1 MKKYE
6 LTEDTRIHNGR
17 KLHRI
22 KALRDFG
29 DVKKGDLGGWIE
41 SESNLSQNDKCWVY
55 DNAEVSGAAAV
66 EQNAQIR
73 NIAFVSNSAKIREN
87 AIIKDRTIIC
97 QRVSVSG
104 EAVVEG
110 GAILFGDV
118 EIWGEAVIGGD
129 VTIDEYVQ
137 IGDNAKISKETDYAT
152 VKGFGR
158 QCRSTIFHRCKDGI
172 VRVRCGCFYGTIE
185 EFRKAVCKT
194 HKNHKKMK
202 QDYLKIAELMELHF
216 EEEQDN
222 DK

>member
-6 LTEDTRIHNGR
+6 LTEDTSIYSGR
-17 KLHRI
+17 KVHRI

-29 DVKKGDLGGWIE
+29 NVKKGELGGWIE

-55 DNAEVSGAAAV
+55 DRA
-66 EQNAQIR
+66 
-73 NIAFVSNSAKIREN
+73 
-87 AIIKDRTIIC
+87 
-97 QRVSVSG
+97 SVS
-104 EAVVEG
+104 EAAVVEG
-110 GAILFGDV
+110 DAILFGDV

-129 VTIDEYVQ
+129 VTIGGYVQ

-185 EFRKAVCKT
+185 EFQKAVCKT
-194 HKNHKKMK
+194 HKNNEKMK
-202 QDYLKIAELMELHF
+202 QEYLKIAELMELHF
-216 EEEQDN
+216 EEEQEN